1 MANTILEFYMD
12 MTFNTSYI
20 GNNRLLEDNQWA
32 RLTPKALATFYLLTL
47 VPLFLWSYL
56 KYNDYGDK
64 FSASVGTLLRDS
76 IL

>member
-32 RLTPKALATFYLLTL
+32 RLTPEALATFYLLTL
-47 VPLFLWSYL
+47 VPLFL
-56 KYNDYGDK
+56 
-64 FSASVGTLLRDS
+64 
-76 IL
+76 